1 MDEEM
6 EALASRGTWEL
17 VSTPTGAVVVG
28 CWVFTLKY
36 RPDDSVD
43 RFKSRLVAKGYTWT

>member
-17 VSTPTGAVVVG
+17 VSVPPDTAVVG
-28 CWVFTLKY
+28 C
-36 RPDDSVD
+36 R
-43 RFKSRLVAKGYTWT
+43 